1 MMTVHVLHAG
11 DGYTYLTRQVA
22 AGDHSVR
29 RGEDL
34 TEYYT
39 AEGNPVGQWLG
50 SGLANLGV
58 SGAVSEEQMQALF
71 GDGLH
76 PDAEVAIRAAVAGGA
91 TPEDAVQA
99 SRLGRRFPRIQAIA
113 DGWDDAVA
121 DAYTEFT
128 ATNGRSPEPGVE
140 RDLIRW
146 NIAADRVAATVKRAA
161 TDAEVATHLSQMG
174 KAPRQPVAGY
184 DLVFTPVK
192 SVSVLWALG
201 DLDTSE
207 QVREAH
213 NAAWQATVSWLETEA
228 GVTRVGAGGVAQV
241 DTHGFVATA
250 FEHRDSRTGDPN
262 LHTHVAVS
270 TKVQG
275 LDGKWRSLD
284 GRVLHALGV
293 AASERYNTLV
303 EQEVRNRLGVTFV
316 DETRGRNKRSVR
328 EIAGISRE
336 LRESFSSRR
345 AAIEDAYETLVQEY
359 VAKHGRTPPKSVQ
372 LSLAQR
378 ATLET
383 REGKSAAK
391 SLTRQRAEWRLA
403 AVRIIGEVAVDTI
416 GTTVRQRQQLSAQDQ
431 TLAALSIDELADR
444 VLHTVEDSRATW
456 RRSHVAAEAQRIART
471 FANVS
476 PGVDA
481 QQIAEGVVQAVMAR
495 VIAVTAPTLNPVPE
509 ALQRQDGESVY
520 RVHGTERFT
529 SERILAIEDSL
540 IDAARTVAG
549 FAVEP
554 AIFATTVETLNAAS
568 SYPLDASQVELAR
581 RFASGGRLLEVGIGP
596 AGTGKTTAMRAF
608 ARAVEAGGGRVLALA
623 PTAAASTVLAEEI
636 KVEAETAH
644 KLVDVHRNGSLE
656 QQESDQYRIDGSTVL
671 LIDEAGMASTPLLAD
686 VLELAQQHGATIR
699 LLGDPAQLAA
709 VESGGALRLI
719 EQRVGASYL
728 DRVHRFID
736 ADEAAASL
744 LLRDGA
750 SGSLDFYVTADRT
763 RGGIRQSML
772 EEIYV
777 AWAADRA
784 DHRHSIMVAG
794 TNEEVAALNARARL
808 DLIGQGAVGKS
819 GALLHDGNRAG
830 VNDVIVTRQ
839 NDRKLRS
846 NQGKDFVANGDL
858 WMILGDEGGDL
869 KVKSLRHGGVLTL
882 PAEYVATHVEL
893 GYAATINRVQGMTVD
908 TSHILVDPQ
917 STSREQLYVA
927 TTRGRESNRMY
938 AVVEETLEVDAH
950 APDHLRTSIID
961 ALTAVLAREG
971 AERSATE
978 EIQREQD
985 AAASLSTLLPAY
997 EDALARVYDPDQIG
1011 RMEAIVRDVLDAGIA
1026 DRVVNDEAWAH
1037 LASRLAAHEAR
1048 GADVR
1053 AQLAAAV
1060 RAEDTG
1066 PDSTVESFAKIYHHR
1081 IAAPAATT
1089 GDSALPTWVTPPP
1102 VEALGDNRA
1111 VRDWLHAQAGL
1122 IRDRTAALVD
1132 AAAATPEPWRSAL
1145 RSQPD
1150 DASLQR
1156 AWRRDLGNVLAFRDL
1171 NQITDSESPFGEAR
1185 PDDDAYTAAVASL
1198 ERLRVIEDHTA
1209 IEARRR
1215 TVELR
1220 QRLSGARTA
1229 AGNVGVAE
1237 RVRRLR
1243 GHDLDP
1249 DPEHQHDIQAAPVG
1263 SRPKV

>member
-58 SGAVSEEQMQALF
+58 SGVVSEEQMQALF

-128 ATNGRSPEPGVE
+128 ATNERSPEPGVE

-146 NIAADRVAATVKRAA
+146 NIAADRVATTLKRAA
-161 TDAEVATHLSQMG
+161 TDAEVATHLSHMG

-201 DLDTSE
+201 DLETSAR
-207 QVREAH
+207 VREAH

-336 LRESFSSRR
+336 LRDSFSSRR

-359 VAKHGRTPPKSVQ
+359 VAKHGRTPPKPVQ

-383 REGKSAAK
+383 REGKSAPK

-403 AVRIIGEVAVDTI
+403 AIRIIGEVAVDTI
-416 GTTVRQRQQLSAQDQ
+416 GTTVLQRQQLSVQDEI
-431 TLAALSIDELADR
+431 LAALSVDELADR

-456 RRSHVAAEAQRIART
+456 RRSHVAAEAQRIARA
-471 FANVS
+471 FANVR

-481 QQIAEGVVQAVMAR
+481 QQIADAVAHAVMVR

-529 SERILAIEDSL
+529 SARILAIEDSL

-549 FAVEP
+549 FTVDP
-554 AIFATTVETLNAAS
+554 ATFAATVETLNASS
-568 SYPLDASQVELAR
+568 SYPLDASQMELAR

-644 KLVDVHRNGSLE
+644 KLVDVHRNGSPE
-656 QQESDQYRIDGSTVL
+656 QQESDQFRIDRNTVL

-686 VLELAQQHGATIR
+686 VLALAQQHGATIR

-728 DRVHRFID
+728 DHVHRFID

-744 LLRDGA
+744 LLREGA
-750 SGSLDFYVTADRT
+750 SSSLDFYVTADRT

-784 DHRHSIMVAG
+784 DHQHSIMVAG

-808 DLIGQGAVGKS
+808 DLIGQGSVGKS
-819 GALLHDGNRAG
+819 GALLHDGNKAG
-830 VNDVIVTRQ
+830 LNDVIVTRQ

-858 WMILGDEGGDL
+858 WTVLGDEGGDL

-927 TTRGRESNRMY
+927 ATRGRESNRMY

-985 AAASLSTLLPAY
+985 AAASLATLLPAY
-997 EDALARVYDPDQIG
+997 EDALVRVYDPDQIR
-1011 RMEAIVRDVLDAGIA
+1011 RMETVLREVLDADIA
-1026 DRVVNDEAWAH
+1026 ERIVNDDAWTH

-1060 RAEDTG
+1060 RAEDTEL
-1066 PDSTVESFAKIYHHR
+1066 DSTVESFAKIYHHR
-1081 IAAPAATT
+1081 VGVPVATK
-1089 GDSALPTWVTPPP
+1089 GDGALPAWVAPPP
-1102 VEALGDNRA
+1102 AGVAGDNRE

-1122 IRDRTAALVD
+1122 IQDRTAALVD
-1132 AAAATPEPWRSAL
+1132 AAVAAPEPWSATL
-1145 RSQPD
+1145 RPQPD
-1150 DASLQR
+1150 DASLLR

-1171 NQITDSESPFGEAR
+1171 NQVADAESPLGAVR
-1185 PDDDAYTAAVASL
+1185 PDDDAYAVAAVSL
-1198 ERLRVIEDHTA
+1198 ERLRVIDDHAAT
-1209 IEARRR
+1209 EARHR
-1215 TVELR
+1215 TAELR
-1220 QRLSGARTA
+1220 QRLSGSSTTE
-1229 AGNVGVAE
+1229 GNVDAAE
-1237 RVRRLR
+1237 RVRRIR
-1243 GHDLDP
+1243 QREIDP
-1249 DPEHQHDIQAAPVG
+1249 DEQHDVHAARLRHG
-1263 SRPKV
+1263 PKI

>member
-34 TEYYT
+34 TDYYT
-39 AEGNPVGQWLG
+39 AEGNPVGEWLG
-50 SGLANLGV
+50 SGLVNLGV
-58 SGAVSEEQMQALF
+58 SGNVSEEQMQALF

-76 PDAEVAIRAAVAGGA
+76 PDAEAAIRDAVAGGA
-91 TPEDAVQA
+91 SPEDAVQA
-99 SRLGRRFPRIQAIA
+99 SRLGRRFPRIQPKL

-121 DAYTEFT
+121 DAYQAFEVE
-128 ATNGRSPEPGVE
+128 NGRRPEAGVE

-146 NIAADRVAATVKRAA
+146 NIAADRVAATLQRPG

-174 KAPRQPVAGY
+174 KAARQPVAGY

-201 DLDTSE
+201 DDATSQ

-213 NAAWQATVSWLETEA
+213 NAAWQATVTWLETEA

-328 EIAGISRE
+328 EVAGVGRE
-336 LRESFSSRR
+336 LRDSFSSRR

-359 VAKHGRTPPKSVQ
+359 VAKHGHTPPRTVQ

-383 REGKSAAK
+383 REGKSAPK
-391 SLTRQRAEWRLA
+391 SLARQRAEWRLA
-403 AVRIIGEVAVDTI
+403 AIKIIGEVAVDRI
-416 GTTVRQRQQLSAQDQ
+416 GATVRQPQQLSVTDEI
-431 TLAALSIDELADR
+431 LAALSVDELAER
-444 VLHTVEDSRATW
+444 VLNTVEDSRATW
-456 RRSHVAAEAQRIART
+456 RRSHVAAEAQRIARA
-471 FANVS
+471 FANVR

-481 QQIAEGVVQAVMAR
+481 QQVADQVAQAVMAR
-495 VIAVTAPTLNPVPE
+495 VIGVTAPALNPVPE
-509 ALQRQDGESVY
+509 QLQRQGGESIY

-529 SERILAIEDSL
+529 SARILAIEDSL

-549 FAVEP
+549 FTVDPET
-554 AIFATTVETLNAAS
+554 FTTTIEALNAAS
-568 SYPLDASQVELAR
+568 EYPLDASQVELAR

-644 KLVDVHRNGSLE
+644 KLVDVHRHGSPE
-656 QQESDQYRIDGSTVL
+656 QQESDQYRIDSNTVL

-686 VLELAQQHGATIR
+686 VLALAKLHGATIR

-728 DRVHRFID
+728 DQVHRFID
-736 ADEAAASL
+736 SDEAAASL

-750 SGSLDFYVTADRT
+750 SAALDFYVTADRT
-763 RGGIRQSML
+763 RGGIRQGML

-784 DHRHSIMVAG
+784 ANRHSIMVAG
-794 TNEEVAALNARARL
+794 TNDEVAALNARARL
-808 DLIGQGAVGKS
+808 DLVGQGVVGKS
-819 GALLHDGNRAG
+819 GSVLHDGNKAG
-830 VNDVIVTRQ
+830 LNDVIVTRQ

-858 WMILGDEGGDL
+858 WTIIDTEGGDL

-927 TTRGRESNRMY
+927 ATRGRESNRMY

-950 APDHLRTSIID
+950 APDHLRTNIID
-961 ALTAVLAREG
+961 ALTAVLARES

-978 EIQREQD
+978 EIQRAQD
-985 AAASLSTLLPAY
+985 TAASLATLLPAY
-997 EDALARVYDPDQIG
+997 EDALTRVYDPNQLG
-1011 RMEAIVRDVLDAGIA
+1011 RIEAAVRDVLDTEIA
-1026 DRVVNDEAWAH
+1026 DRVVRDEAWTH
-1037 LASRLAAHEAR
+1037 LASRLAAHEAH

-1053 AQLAAAV
+1053 THLAAAV
-1060 RAEDTG
+1060 RAEDAG
-1066 PDSTVESFAKIYHHR
+1066 PGSTVESLAKIYHHR
-1081 IAAPAATT
+1081 IGAPGSQTET
-1089 GDSALPTWVTPPP
+1089 GLPSWVSPPP
-1102 VEALGDNRA
+1102 EGVDGGNRETRA
-1111 VRDWLHAQAGL
+1111 WLHAQAEL
-1122 IRDRTAALVD
+1122 IHDRTQALVD
-1132 AAAATPEPWRSAL
+1132 TAAAKPEPWSERIRPA
-1145 RSQPD
+1145 PD
-1150 DASLQR
+1150 DASRQK
-1156 AWRRDLGNVLAFRDL
+1156 AWRRDLGNVVAFRDL
-1171 NQITDSESPFGEAR
+1171 HQITDTESPLGAVR
-1185 PDDDAYTAAVASL
+1185 TDDDAYTAAAASL
-1198 ERLRVIEDHTA
+1198 ERLRVVEDNA
-1209 IEARRR
+1209 AAVARGR
-1215 TVELR
+1215 VAGLR
-1220 QRLSGARTA
+1220 QRLAETNGGGPAVEADERIQQLLDRQL
-1229 AGNVGVAE
+1229 VREPPHWDDE
-1237 RVRRLR
+1237 RVQR
-1243 GHDLDP
+1243 GP
-1249 DPEHQHDIQAAPVG
+1249 GQ
-1263 SRPKV
+1263 RPTV